1 MVTIY
6 EANEKGIGE
15 SHRIFALLKN
25 SDLRP
30 KYSSPIDWQ
39 TALWFGRGENNI
51 AISVNEKYEGKARQL
66 VMLYRAEQRRIERS
80 IENERRK
87 SERLFLR

>member
-30 KYSSPIDWQ
+30 KYSAPIDW
-39 TALWFGRGENNI
+39 
-51 AISVNEKYEGKARQL
+51 
-66 VMLYRAEQRRIERS
+66 
-80 IENERRK
+80 
-87 SERLFLR
+87 